1 MKLRNSMFQQVN
13 WVTTLKYLS
22 LNLVFYF
29 FVRRP
34 TQETLTSVFIAIDT
48 LLNHISRKAVPLAF
62 AFFVKL

>member
-22 LNLVFYF
+22 LSLVFYF
-29 FVRRP
+29 F
-34 TQETLTSVFIAIDT
+34 ETLTSVFIAIDT